1 MARLSTKLD
10 PHELIHVLEKR
21 DNARAHLADYSRYVM
36 EVTPAAHHEL
46 ICEAIDE
53 LLADLYDELII
64 LAPPGSAKS
73 TYTSLAL
80 PGYFLGH
87 YPKGHILTAS
97 YSVELAEKW
106 GRKVRNYVDSP
117 RYNAVFPD
125 TTLSKDS
132 TSAGRWATAQGGE
145 FYAAGV
151 GSGILGFRA
160 DLALIDDPI
169 SGFEQAQ
176 SITQLTK
183 IHEWYETDF
192 ITRLKPQ
199 GKVILIC
206 QRLARNDLAGYL
218 IDRNEA
224 NPTRRQRILVLPM
237 IANSPDDPLGR
248 EIGER
253 LWPEWFT
260 PQMVADAQRDEY
272 KWKTLYQQEP
282 PADTGSWAGT
292 DDFRFAPTPKYDPAT
307 YSYYGLTDLALS
319 VNTGDYTVHLVVA
332 AHKQTQDCH
341 VVDCY
346 RKRVDPDESS
356 DAMVALSQTYKPSEW
371 LIDDDNSSKVWMQLV
386 ATRARQSNVPVMW
399 KPLPMRGQNKETRAA
414 PLRGMFKRGMIYF
427 DPNKPWT
434 NVIINECLQF
444 PNALG
449 QGVDD
454 CVDALALIG
463 RRLASLSYAGPKAE
477 AKVRPTR
484 FNMTLKDLW
493 ADQPR
498 RSDRI

>member
-1 MARLSTKLD
+1 MAKLSTTLS
-10 PHELIHVLEKR
+10 PAQLLSMIEAQ
-21 DNARAHLADYSRYVM
+21 DNAASHLAAFANYVI
-36 EVTPAAHHEL
+36 EVTPAAHHIL
-46 ICEAIDE
+46 ICDAIDQLMDDE
-53 LLADLYDELII
+53 YDELII

-73 TYTSLAL
+73 TYTSIAL
-80 PGYFLGH
+80 PPYFLGH

-106 GRKVRNYVDSP
+106 GRRVRNCVDSP

-132 TSAGRWATAQGGE
+132 TAAGRWATAQGGE
-145 FYAAGV
+145 LYAAGV

-160 DLALIDDPI
+160 DLAVIDDPI

-176 SITQLTK
+176 SFTQLK
-183 IHEWYETDF
+183 KVHEWYETDF
-192 ITRLKPQ
+192 ITRLKPN
-199 GKVILIC
+199 GKVVLIC

-224 NPTRRQRILVLPM
+224 NPTRRQRIIRLPM
-237 IANSPDDPLGR
+237 LAVENDELGR
-248 EIGER
+248 KPGDR

-260 PQMVADAQRDEY
+260 NEMVIDAQRDEY

-282 PADTGSWAGT
+282 PADSGSWAST
-292 DDFRFAPTPKYDPAT
+292 DDFRFAPTPKYDPDA
-307 YSYYGLTDLALS
+307 YHYYGLTDLALS

-332 AHKQTQDCH
+332 AHKQTQQCH
-341 VVDCY
+341 IVDCY
-346 RKRVDPDESS
+346 RKRVDPDTSS
-356 DAMVALSQTYKPSEW
+356 DAMVALAQTYKPQEW

-386 ATRARQSNVPVMW
+386 ATRARQSNTVVNW
-399 KPLPMRGQNKETRAA
+399 KPLPMRGQDKETRAA

-434 NVIINECLQF
+434 NIIINECLQF

-454 CVDALALIG
+454 CVDTLSLLG
-463 RRLASLSYAGPKAE
+463 RRLTNLTYLSAKAE

-498 RSDRI
+498 RGERI